1 MGKRNSCTVL
11 IIVICLIFFDKTA
24 FAETYHYD
32 KLNRVSEIIY
42 DDGSSICYTYDSN
55 GNITD
60 IEKKAASGGQ
70 EGSTGENP
78 ENTEKEDVQAHSEEP
93 RKEASEKTPEDTG
106 QKEQKTVKEGGA
118 STDTALTG
126 RQIAA
131 SNAAYEITGTG
142 KENTVKVRHQKL

>member
-60 IEKKAASGGQ
+60 IEKKAASG
-70 EGSTGENP
+70 
-78 ENTEKEDVQAHSEEP
+78 
-93 RKEASEKTPEDTG
+93 
-106 QKEQKTVKEGGA
+106 
-118 STDTALTG
+118 